1 MAKSR
6 KYGKKKGNLSR
17 TFKFFCWLA
26 FIVLCVAVASGI
38 YLRRE
43 RTVNAEDI
51 RIYIPSH
58 SSYDAVVD
66 TLVRNGCFT
75 SREAFDAMSQF
86 RRYTEHVKSGSYI
99 VESGMAYYD
108 LVNKLRA
115 GNQDPITVVI
125 GRQRLLRTL
134 CDNLGNRFE
143 FSGNELYSMLC
154 TESVCNS
161 YGFTRAN
168 ILALFVQ
175 NSYEFYWNISATDF
189 LNRMHKEYERFWN
202 SMRLSKCDALN
213 LTPAEVTALA
223 AIVDEETNNDKEK
236 PLIAS
241 VYLNRVRKHMPLQA
255 DPTVRYAVGD
265 FTIRRVLTKHTLVD
279 SPYNTYQRIGI
290 PPGPICIPSEVA
302 IDAVLANKKTDYLYF
317 CAKEDFSGSHNFA
330 STLAEHQRNADKFHK
345 ALNARNIK
353 K

>member
-1 MAKSR
+1 MPSLLKI
-6 KYGKKKGNLSR
+6 
-17 TFKFFCWLA
+17 FCWLV
-26 FIVLCVAVASGI
+26 FGVICVAVVSGI
-38 YLRRE
+38 FLRRE
-43 RTVNAEDI
+43 RTVNNERV

-58 SSYDAVVD
+58 STYSAVVD
-66 TLVRNGCFT
+66 TLMRNGCIA
-75 SREAFDAMSQF
+75 SREAFDAMSKF
-86 RRYTEHVKSGSYI
+86 RRYTDHVKSGSYI
-99 VESGMAYYD
+99 VESEMAYYD

-115 GNQDPITVVI
+115 GNQDPIRVVI
-125 GRQRLLRTL
+125 GRQRMLRTL
-134 CDNLGNRFE
+134 CDNLGDRFE
-143 FSGNELYSMLC
+143 FSSGELYRLLC
-154 TESVCNS
+154 SDSVCNS

-168 ILALFVQ
+168 ILAMFVQ
-175 NSYEFYWNISATDF
+175 DSYDFYWNISANDF
-189 LNRMHKEYERFWN
+189 LNRMHREFDSFWN
-202 SMRLSKCDALN
+202 NTRRSKCNALN

-241 VYLNRVRKHMPLQA
+241 VYLNRIRKHMPLQA

-265 FTIRRVLTKHTLVD
+265 FTIRRVLKQHTLID
-279 SPYNTYQRIGI
+279 SPYNTYLRMGI

-330 STLAEHQRNADKFHK
+330 ATLAEHQRNADKFHK

-353 K
+353 R